1 MDQRLLVGGF
11 AEFRQ
16 ENLDEYL
23 DGVDP
28 AWERCVNRCKKKT
41 YFLQNCTNMAF
52 VFQVWCTRPVSAST
66 TRATWRRWCCWWW
79 RTNWAGLKCA
89 ALDNKIKLHQF
100 SQWLQIDDEED
111 MFATNPEEMPKRW
124 RTKLFFSKFNLLTNT
139 IICWCTL
146 YNILFQPSKT
156 FWRCAGE
163 AGEQDKPWKA
173 YRVQITG
180 QIQVFTLIF
189 QLVKLP
195 FLQTPP
201 TW

>member
-1 MDQRLLVGGF
+1 MEQRLLVGGF

-41 YFLQNCTNMAF
+41 YFLQNCSNIAF
-52 VFQVWCTRPVSAST
+52 VFQVWCTWPVSAST

-124 RTKLFFSKFNLLTNT
+124 RTKLFVFFQNS
-139 IICWCTL
+139 ICW
-146 YNILFQPSKT
+146 
-156 FWRCAGE
+156 
-163 AGEQDKPWKA
+163 
-173 YRVQITG
+173 
-180 QIQVFTLIF
+180 QIQLFVVAHFTLF
-189 QLVKLP
+189 YSSPPKLFDVVLEQQENKTSLEKLIEFRSP
-195 FLQTPP
+195 AKYRYLL
-201 TW
+201 